1 MLEAAVEE
9 SILLEQ
15 EEREGMVA
23 VVMEVTH
30 LAMGLMALLTVEVEA
45 AAPDFQ
51 EQVEMAAQVL

>member
-23 VVMEVTH
+23 VVMEVTY

-45 AAPDFQ
+45 AALDLQ